1 MSDPATVRKVRQALL
16 LAQVST
22 LAFGISL
29 LVWGL
34 TPVIV
39 QRLTSRQPPTLDTLA
54 ASSVALLLGSTFVG
68 LCVLIGRGVIWA
80 MWATVLV
87 SLMLLTGGLCVSLLG
102 AGTVSMF
109 PLLLATTA
117 GLTSAFALTLR
128 KAQEEQDSF
137 ARSDETPENA

>member
-1 MSDPATVRKVRQALL
+1 MSESATARKLRQALL
-16 LAQVST
+16 SAQLST
-22 LAFGISL
+22 LAFGVSL

-34 TPVIV
+34 TPVVV
-39 QRLTSRQPPTLDTLA
+39 QRLTSRQPPTLETLA

-87 SLMLLTGGLCVSLLG
+87 SLTLLTGGLCVSLLG

-117 GLTSAFALTLR
+117 GLTTAFALTLR
-128 KAQEEQDSF
+128 KAADELEATDQ
-137 ARSDETPENA
+137 SDQPVQHA